1 MMKKIELNLGVGMNM
16 FFPEPVVIEIE
27 DNVEPNVI
35 DLEMVYQ
42 KYLEFCKTIDEPD
55 YNYLIEDVN
64 QNMVRTM
71 TFDEFINEWDRNT
84 KFQQKFK

>member
-1 MMKKIELNLGVGMNM
+1 MMKKIEVNLGVGMNM

-27 DNVEPNVI
+27 DGG
-35 DLEMVYQ
+35 DLIESYE